1 MLGGR
6 PSCVITISASLFAF
20 RSAPSAFRRSFR
32 ALSSL
37 AQPERHKMDRATA
50 SRARPGKDA
59 KLNTVSWC
67 GSVIAR
73 AEC

>member
-37 AQPERHKMDRATA
+37 AQREHHCHKANR
-50 SRARPGKDA
+50 
-59 KLNTVSWC
+59 
-67 GSVIAR
+67 VIAM
-73 AEC
+73 AGPAQAKMLS